1 MENTQSKKIPEVSV
15 IVPIS
20 ERYDDLEKL
29 YDLYANQLREIGKD
43 FEFLF
48 ILDQKFDSA
57 FENLKKLKHENDH
70 IKLIKFAGDF
80 GESAALMEGFSQAK
94 GNTILTLASY
104 IQIEPTDLK
113 KVFDAY
119 DQGHD
124 LVITRRYPRK
134 DPLVNRIQSY
144 IYHFIVKKLTG
155 TDFKD
160 ITSGMR
166 LINKNIL
173 PEFILYGDLH
183 RFIPIFA
190 SHRGIKVKEVNVTQ
204 RQEDTL
210 VRLVKPGVYLRRG
223 LDILTIFFLVKF
235 TKKPLRFFGLIGS
248 ALFFS
253 GGFITAY
260 LFFLRLFMSVA
271 LTNRPSLLVGILLMV
286 FGIQTLSLGLVGE
299 LILYSHAK
307 EISDYYIEEI
317 IE

>member
-1 MENTQSKKIPEVSV
+1 MNDICPEVSV

-20 ERYDDLEKL
+20 DRHDDLEKL
-29 YDLYANQLREIGKD
+29 YNLYATELLSIGKN

-48 ILDQKFDSA
+48 VVDQKFTAA
-57 FENLKKLKHENDH
+57 FEKLKKLKKENSC

-104 IQIEPTDLK
+104 IQIEPTDLS
-113 KVFDAY
+113 KVFGVFDE
-119 DQGHD
+119 GND

-134 DPLVNRIQSY
+134 DPFVNRIQSSVYHY
-144 IYHFIVKKLTG
+144 IVRKLTD
-155 TDFKD
+155 TNFSD

-166 LINKNIL
+166 LINKKII

-190 SHRGIKVKEVNVTQ
+190 AHKGIKVKEVNVAQ
-204 RQEDTL
+204 RKEDTQI
-210 VRLVKPGVYLRRG
+210 RIVKPGVYLRRG
-223 LDILTIFFLVKF
+223 LDILTLFFLVKF

-248 ALFFS
+248 TLFFS
-253 GGFITAY
+253 GIFLSAY
-260 LFFLRLFMSVA
+260 LFILRLFLGVS
-271 LTNRPSLLVGILLMV
+271 LTNRPLLLVGILLMV

-299 LILYSHAK
+299 LILFSHSK
-307 EISDYYIEEI
+307 EISDYNIEEI